1 MVINASF
8 IEKGADDV
16 NWVWIWLA
24 VIIVAALLEVF
35 SVQLVA
41 IWFSLGAIVSMIAA
55 HLGLEPV
62 WQIVIFLAVSIVLIL
77 STRRV
82 VKKILTPKLKRTNA
96 DRLIGMEC
104 VITEDI
110 DNLEGRGAAKVLG
123 QDWTARAV
131 RDDIKLSA
139 GDKAVIREIS
149 GVKLMVEPVS
159 EA

>member
-1 MVINASF
+1 M
-8 IEKGADDV
+8 
-16 NWVWIWLA
+16 NWIWIWLA
-24 VIIVAALLEVF
+24 VIIIAALLEVF

-41 IWFSLGAIVSMIAA
+41 IWFCLGAIVSMIAA

-62 WQIVIFLAVSIVLIL
+62 WQIVLFLAVSIVLIL

-110 DNLEGRGAAKVLG
+110 DNVLGKGAAKVMG

-131 RDDIKLSA
+131 SDEIRLSS

-149 GVKLMVEPVS
+149 GVKLIVEPVP
-159 EA
+159 ETL